1 MEYDD
6 KRIGALKEAVV
17 GTFGRTLD
25 APTDFDLL
33 SAEIRKCTG
42 ETISASTLK
51 RLYGYI
57 RPATVPRPST
67 LSALARYA
75 GYAGWSDFCGARES
89 GAVAAE
95 ERRPARRGR
104 RRLILSGAAALCL
117 LAFGMIGGAGLFR
130 TSPGS
135 AGPVSPPETAG
146 QKAERIAQRCIALAK
161 VRCDSVRRL
170 RPGMDI
176 IAYKEAVEEF
186 YYPFVFTEMKDTVDR
201 LAEEAF
207 PDDTLLVARYRNEV
221 FSLCRDFCVE
231 LLREIPSDEL
241 IRAGRERQEK

>member
-1 MEYDD
+1 MEHDD
-6 KRIGALKEAVV
+6 KQVGALKEAVV

-33 SAEIRKCTG
+33 SAEIRKSTG

-57 RPATVPRPST
+57 RPATAPRPST

-75 GYAGWSDFCGARES
+75 GYAGWSDFCGSRES
-89 GAVAAE
+89 GTAVAE
-95 ERRPARRGR
+95 TRRSARRR
-104 RRLILSGAAALCL
+104 RRLLILSGTAALCI
-117 LAFGMIGGAGLFR
+117 LAFGMVAGVGPFR
-130 TSPGS
+130 AAQGS
-135 AGPVSPPETAG
+135 ADPVSPPETAG
-146 QKAERIAQRCIALAK
+146 QRAERIAQRCVALAK

-176 IAYKEAVEEF
+176 IAYREAVEEF
-186 YYPFVFTEMKDTVDR
+186 YFPFVFTEMKDTVDR
-201 LAEEAF
+201 LVAEAF

-241 IRAGRERQEK
+241 IRACRERQAK